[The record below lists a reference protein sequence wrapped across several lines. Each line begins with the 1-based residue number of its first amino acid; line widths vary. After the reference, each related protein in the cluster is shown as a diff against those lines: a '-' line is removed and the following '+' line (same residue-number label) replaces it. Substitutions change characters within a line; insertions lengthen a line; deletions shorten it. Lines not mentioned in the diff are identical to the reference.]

1 MGNCRFFLKPK
12 TASEIKKCNVEK
24 ITSIEVS
31 DTHVNFEIGSGGF
44 SPFALVW
51 DTDEGTG
58 GGGGGGTD
66 PGEEPGVDSDPN
78 PNPNPDPDPDKPGI
92 EEPEKP
98 DEEEPENPG
107 TDEPGAEDPDED
119 GPAIDEPSTDKPG
132 DKPSAGDEGTVDAE
146 NPDNQ
151 DPVKTG
157 DASDIA
163 LWCSILTAAFAAAA
177 SMALY
182 RRKHT
187 KN

>member
-1 MGNCRFFLKPK
+1 MSQDIVTSRLRL
-12 TASEIKKCNVEK
+12 
-24 ITSIEVS
+24 TSIEVS
-31 DTHVNFEIGSGGF
+31 DTHVSFEIGSGGF

-51 DTDEGTG
+51 DT
-58 GGGGGGTD
+58 
-66 PGEEPGVDSDPN
+66 
-78 PNPNPDPDPDKPGI
+78 
-92 EEPEKP
+92 
-98 DEEEPENPG
+98 
-107 TDEPGAEDPDED
+107 
-119 GPAIDEPSTDKPG
+119 
-132 DKPSAGDEGTVDAE
+132 DEGTVDAE